1 MNDTEQLQLA
11 RGLAELALRTTSPA
25 TEKVAAVVAD
35 LQPTKQAN
43 IDLKQIASNPYL
55 QNALLGA
62 GAGGLI
68 GMLQQKNKR
77 RAALNYAI
85 TGGLGGLG
93 LTAAR
98 DLFSPTT
105 PPPAVAAAE
114 HDNNIGNAAIGLGG
128 AAAGAAGGR
137 ALHSALEPSRLSRFL
152 TTNSDFATAAA
163 PHVNTM
169 RGAGRSAREI
179 TEELLAHGVPRMNR
193 HGVPIGTRVTSEAM
207 RGAFRNLPRMPG
219 RFALPIA
226 GAVAGALAVPG
237 LINSLRGSAASE

>member
-1 MNDTEQLQLA
+1 MNATEHLQLA
-11 RGLAELALRTTSPA
+11 RGLAGLALRTTSPE
-25 TEKVAAVVAD
+25 TEKVAAVVAN
-35 LQPTKQAN
+35 LQPAKQAN
-43 IDLKQIASNPYL
+43 VDLGQIASNPYL

-77 RAALNYAI
+77 RSALNYALA
-85 TGGLGGLG
+85 GGLGGLG
-93 LTAAR
+93 ITAAR
-98 DLFSPTT
+98 EFSSPAT
-105 PPPAVAAAE
+105 PPPAVAAAG
-114 HDNNIGNAAIGLGG
+114 HDNNSGNAVIGIGG

-137 ALHSALEPSRLSRFL
+137 SLHSALEPSRLSRFL
-152 TTNSDFATAAA
+152 ETNSDLATAAA

-179 TEELLAHGVPRMNR
+179 TEELLAHGVPRVNR
-193 HGVPIGTRVTSEAM
+193 QGAPIGTRVTGEAM

-226 GAVAGALAVPG
+226 GALAVPA

>member
-1 MNDTEQLQLA
+1 MNNADYSQLA
-11 RGLAELALRTTSPA
+11 RGLAGLALRTTSPE
-25 TEKVAAVVAD
+25 TEKVAAVVAN
-35 LQPTKQAN
+35 LQLAKQAN
-43 IDLKQIASNPYL
+43 VDLGQIASNPYL

-77 RAALNYAI
+77 RSALNYALA
-85 TGGLGGLG
+85 GGLGGLG
-93 LTAAR
+93 ITAAR
-98 DLFSPTT
+98 EFSSPAT
-105 PPPAVAAAE
+105 PPPAVAAAG
-114 HDNNIGNAAIGLGG
+114 HDNNIGNAMIGIGGG
-128 AAAGAAGGR
+128 AAGAVGGR

-152 TTNSDFATAAA
+152 ATNSDLATAAA

-193 HGVPIGTRVTSEAM
+193 QGVPIGTRVTSEAM
-207 RGAFRNLPRMPG
+207 QGAMRGLKRMPG

-226 GAVAGALAVPG
+226 GALAVPA

>member
-43 IDLKQIASNPYL
+43 VDFGQIASNPYL

-77 RAALNYAI
+77 RSALNYALA
-85 TGGLGGLG
+85 GGLGGLG

-98 DLFSPTT
+98 DFSAPAT
-105 PPPAVAAAE
+105 PPPAVAAAG
-114 HDNNIGNAAIGLGG
+114 HDNSIGNTAIGLGG

-137 ALHSALEPSRLSRFL
+137 ALHTALDNRYAPARLDKFL
-152 TTNSDFATAAA
+152 ATNAGTAREIAA
-163 PHVNTM
+163 
-169 RGAGRSAREI
+169 RAGHLRNAGQSAREI
-179 TEELLAHGVPRMNR
+179 TEELLAHGVPALNR
-193 HGVPIGTRVTSEAM
+193 RGLPTGDFRVTREAV
-207 RGAFRNLPRMPG
+207 RNAIGHMPG
-219 RFALPIA
+219 RFMLPI
-226 GAVAGALAVPG
+226 AGALAVPT